1 MEEPRIKIGFTLTDH
16 FGNEYSATSN
26 VEVFESLG
34 ERDLDVIGEQL
45 NTFLRQIGYIRSRD
59 CMLMEDLTEEE
70 HDALL
75 DYLDELRGSD
85 KNGGEEND

>member
-45 NTFLRQIGYIRSRD
+45 NTLLRQIGYIRSRD
-59 CMLMEDLTEEE
+59 CMLLEDLTEEE
-70 HDALL
+70 LEALY
-75 DYLDELRGSD
+75 DYLQELRDGAED
-85 KNGGEEND
+85 TEDD

>member
-26 VEVFESLG
+26 
-34 ERDLDVIGEQL
+34 
-45 NTFLRQIGYIRSRD
+45 SRD
-59 CMLMEDLTEEE
+59 CILMEDLTEEE
-70 HDALL
+70 LDALL

>member
-59 CMLMEDLTEEE
+59 CMLMEDLTDEELE
-70 HDALL
+70 ALY
-75 DYLDELRGSD
+75 DYLQELRDGAED
-85 KNGGEEND
+85 TEDD